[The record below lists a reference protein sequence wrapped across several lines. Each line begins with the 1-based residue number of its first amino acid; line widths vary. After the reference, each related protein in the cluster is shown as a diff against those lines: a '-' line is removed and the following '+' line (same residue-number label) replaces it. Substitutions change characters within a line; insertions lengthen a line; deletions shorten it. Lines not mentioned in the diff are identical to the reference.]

1 MLMTAPLFQAAQ
13 RGQRYVEPDY
23 DQIEREQDAV
33 LLEGRGSVAP
43 PAYVPMQ
50 VSPDEMDRFKNE
62 MRLNRTQV
70 TPDTVRHALEA
81 EEIRKFLRRW
91 GIHSLRRVAATR
103 DFRGVVK
110 LDFVEFR
117 ALVEAL
123 LEADPDEL
131 DDTRD

>member
-50 VSPDEMDRFKNE
+50 VSPDEMDRIKNE
-62 MRLNRTQV
+62 MRLKPHPGHPGHRPARPGGRGDPQV
-70 TPDTVRHALEA
+70 PAPLGDPLAA
-81 EEIRKFLRRW
+81 P
-91 GIHSLRRVAATR
+91 VAATR